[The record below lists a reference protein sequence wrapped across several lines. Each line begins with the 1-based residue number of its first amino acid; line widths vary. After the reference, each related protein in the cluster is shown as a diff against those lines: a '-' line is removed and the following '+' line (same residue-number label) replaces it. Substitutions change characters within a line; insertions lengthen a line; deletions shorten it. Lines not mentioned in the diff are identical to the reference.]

1 MNKSQ
6 QDGLVGPPAERSTEG
21 NEEKNPK
28 GEAAATKLG
37 WTKLQKY
44 AKNY

>member
-21 NEEKNPK
+21 KEKKKPK

-37 WTKLQKY
+37 WTKL
-44 AKNY
+44 